1 MTDDEIRAV
10 AATLAL
16 IEEITLEEA
25 EVIVRDRLARGVKVI
40 EL

>member
-1 MTDDEIRAV
+1 MTDAEIRAV

-16 IEEITLEEA
+16 IEQITLAEA

-40 EL
+40 DL